1 MIQLTVTGDP
11 GAAGRIR
18 EGVRCRVAGEREPSF
33 ELAQAVRL
41 DMAGKYAV
49 VKVNKHGNDAA
60 M

>member
-11 GAAGRIR
+11 GGAGHIR
-18 EGVRCRVAGEREPSF
+18 EAVRCRVAGEREPSF